1 MTMRALVLERPGE
14 EPVLGVRDL
23 PVPSPGPGEAV
34 LEVAACG
41 MCYHDVAVIRGTLRR
56 GVKPNV
62 VLGHEI
68 SGRIAEVGEG
78 VSDLKSG
85 DRVVATLTT
94 YCGRCANCLSG
105 RQYRCDSGQGV
116 GHALDGGFAQ
126 YVRLP
131 QNCFVRLPDGIDLV
145 EAAVLGCPMGVAL
158 RAVRDV
164 ARVRAGQTV
173 LVTGAG
179 GGLGVHAAQ
188 IAAALGARTLA
199 VTGSL
204 DKLEPLESAAPCE
217 VILADGELDFAE
229 IVLALTEDAGVDAAI
244 DTVGSAVF
252 RSVLNSLAQFGRM
265 TLLGEI
271 AGERVSINLAEILF
285 RDATISSST
294 GAGPGDIED
303 AAKMV
308 AEGRV
313 SPVVSARY
321 PLEDWKLAYDA
332 MRERRTFG
340 RVVLTP

>member
-1 MTMRALVLERPGE
+1 MRALVLDSPGD
-14 EPVLGVRDL
+14 EPVVSVREL

-34 LEVAACG
+34 LKVAACG
-41 MCYHDVAVIRGTLRR
+41 MCYHDVAVISGALRR
-56 GVKPNV
+56 GVKPDV

-68 SGRIAEVGEG
+68 SGRIADVGEG
-78 VSDLKSG
+78 VEGLSVG
-85 DRVVATLTT
+85 DRVVSTLTT
-94 YCGRCANCLSG
+94 YCGRCTNCQSG

-145 EAAVLGCPMGVAL
+145 DAAVLGCPMGVAL

-164 ARVRAGQTV
+164 ARVRVGETV

-199 VTGSL
+199 VTGSPEKL
-204 DKLEPLESAAPCE
+204 DPLEQAAPCE

-244 DTVGSAVF
+244 DTVGSAMF
-252 RSVLNSLAQFGRM
+252 RSVLNSLAQYGRM

-271 AGERVSINLAEILF
+271 EGRRVSINLAEILF
-285 RDATISSST
+285 RDATITSST
-294 GAGPGDIED
+294 GAGPADIED
-303 AAKMV
+303 AAKLV

-313 SPVVSARY
+313 TPVVSARF
-321 PLEDWKLAYDA
+321 PLEDWKGAYDA
-332 MRERRTFG
+332 MRERSTFG
-340 RVVLTP
+340 RVVLIP

>member
-1 MTMRALVLERPGE
+1 MRALVLEQPGD
-14 EPVLGVRDL
+14 EPLLAVRDL
-23 PVPSPGPGEAV
+23 PVPEPGPGEAV
-34 LEVAACG
+34 VEVAACG
-41 MCYHDVAVIRGTLRR
+41 MCYHDVAVIAGTLRR
-56 GVKPNV
+56 GVKPDV

-68 SGRIAEVGEG
+68 SGRIAGVGEG
-78 VSDLKSG
+78 VDDLSAG

-94 YCGRCANCLSG
+94 FCGRCDTCTAG
-105 RQYRCDSGQGV
+105 RQYRCPTGQGL
-116 GHALDGGFAQ
+116 GHGLDGGFAE
-126 YVRLP
+126 YVCLP
-131 QNCFVRLPDGIDLV
+131 RSCFVRLPDGIDLV

-164 ARVRAGQTV
+164 ARVRPGETA

-179 GGLGVHAAQ
+179 GGLGIHAAQ

-199 VTGSL
+199 VTGSPE
-204 DKLEPLESAAPCE
+204 KLEAIEEAAPCE

-229 IVLALTEDAGVDAAI
+229 IVLALTEDEGVDAAI

-252 RSVLNSLAQFGRM
+252 RSVLNSLAQYGRM

-271 AGERVSINLAEILF
+271 EGRRVSINLAEILF
-285 RDATISSST
+285 RDATVNSST
-294 GAGPGDIED
+294 GAGPGDIAD
-303 AAKMV
+303 AARMV
-308 AEGRV
+308 ADGLV

-321 PLEDWKLAYDA
+321 ALQDWKLAYDA